1 MYLTMKAE
9 KWKEFGQFYPELS
22 NTTERAE
29 QSLQKHDKI
38 KCVILISV
46 NPSCAVME
54 SERADLVD
62 Q

>member
-9 KWKEFGQFYPELS
+9 KWKEFGQFYPEL
-22 NTTERAE
+22 TRQRAE

-46 NPSCAVME
+46 NPGCAVME

>member
-1 MYLTMKAE
+1 MTLTMKAE
-9 KWKEFGQFYPELS
+9 KWEEFWQFYPEL
-22 NTTERAE
+22 TQQRAE